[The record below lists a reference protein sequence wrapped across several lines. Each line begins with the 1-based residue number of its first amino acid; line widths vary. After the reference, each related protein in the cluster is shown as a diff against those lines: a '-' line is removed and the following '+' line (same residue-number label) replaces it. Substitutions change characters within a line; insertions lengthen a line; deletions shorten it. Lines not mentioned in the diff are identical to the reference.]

1 VTNAL
6 TQIVVWLNA
15 VANTLGRVFAP
26 ISVLPGWLSAT
37 LVAVATGV
45 GMLVMFKYTSN
56 QRAIKT
62 VRRNIRANLLAV
74 KLFKDN
80 MAVGLRAQIN
90 ILVNAFRL
98 LVFAL
103 VPMLVMFVPM
113 CLLLGQLALW
123 YQARPLRAGEETVVT
138 VKLNGDAGSSTGA
151 VELMPNDAIEGIT
164 GPVRIASQYEVCWA
178 LKPRTDGYHRLAFQ
192 IDGHVV
198 EKELACGDGFMR
210 VSARRPEWDWSQ
222 ILLHPRETPFPP
234 GAPIQSIEIE
244 YPERSSWINGTDW
257 WIAYWFVVSL
267 AAGFC
272 FRRALKVNL

>member
-1 VTNAL
+1 MINAL
-6 TQIVVWLNA
+6 TQIVVWLNV

-37 LVAVATGV
+37 LVAIATGV
-45 GMLVMFKYTSN
+45 GMLAMFKNTSN
-56 QRAIKT
+56 QRAIKQ

-80 MAVGLRAQIN
+80 IAVGLRAQVN
-90 ILVNAFRL
+90 ILVNALRL
-98 LVFAL
+98 LIFAI

-138 VKLNGDAGSSTGA
+138 VKLNGDTGSSMNA
-151 VELMPNDAIEGIT
+151 VELVANDAIEVIS
-164 GPVRIASQYEVCWA
+164 GPVRIASQREVCWTI
-178 LKPRTDGYHRLAFQ
+178 KPRTVGCHRLAFQ
-192 IDGHVV
+192 IDGQVI
-198 EKELACGDGFMR
+198 EKELACSDGFMR
-210 VSARRPEWDWSQ
+210 VSVRRPEWDWSQ
-222 ILLHPRETPFPP
+222 ILLHPREAPFPP

-257 WIAYWFVVSL
+257 WIAYWFVVSMV
-267 AAGFC
+267 AGFC
-272 FRRALKVNL
+272 FRRALKVSL